1 MTIGHVRKT
10 IQLGL
15 LACGLLLLPTMPKAQ
30 DVDVCLTASNGTG
43 DPIPNCEVQTQAPVP
58 YGRAETQGWAYYC
71 TGDHPYYWGYPYAG
85 YVGSYTWKEDGFT
98 GTANW
103 FAEAPSKFDGTF
115 TNWYGAQDLTVS
127 LACSSTPQPDVQG
140 CQTVGDP
147 VRDPGCPQANIH
159 NYCSNAGGMPVCFQT
174 FTETCSSGVSYDC
187 SAQFGLISCNQC
199 ASGSKPTLSK
209 RATAEKAAALAR
221 K

>member
-1 MTIGHVRKT
+1 MTIHSVRELVW
-10 IQLGL
+10 LGL
-15 LACGLLLLPTMPKAQ
+15 LACGLLLLPAPAGAQ

-43 DPIPNCEVQTQAPVP
+43 DPIPNCEVQVQKPVP

-85 YVGSYTWKEDGFT
+85 YIGSYAWKESGFT

-103 FAEAPSKFDGTF
+103 FAQAPNKFDGTF

-127 LACSSTPQPDVQG
+127 LACSSTPQPDVQN
-140 CQTVGDP
+140 CQIVGDP
-147 VRDPGCPQANIH
+147 VGDPGCPEANIH
-159 NYCSNAGGMPVCFQT
+159 NFCITSGGVSVCFQT
-174 FTETCSSGVSYDC
+174 FTQTCSNGVSYDC
-187 SAQFGLISCNQC
+187 NAQFGIVSCSRC
-199 ASGSKPTLSK
+199 ATGSKPTLSK